1 MDSKVGGGVERGMV
15 DGVARLGRVFTFRT
29 YGFHALRTLAARF
42 AVFGIP
48 LGADRARAGTECQFQ
63 LDCLPF
69 LRVIRLQFSRKHA
82 QRLILVPNI

>member
-1 MDSKVGGGVERGMV
+1 MGGGVERGMV

-48 LGADRARAGTECQFQ
+48 LGADRALEPELSVNSNLTVFPSFE
-63 LDCLPF
+63 
-69 LRVIRLQFSRKHA
+69 
-82 QRLILVPNI
+82 